1 MHPRDLGPYNAFH
14 HMSGVQVLLFLCS
27 LIFTNCFFHNLAGIT
42 NVNMCVYTYKQ
53 YVVLDVFLITDPR
66 TEDSTALD
74 LKSSISCVM
83 NKWAII
89 VCLSYLS
96 TTPLCAV
103 PCMLCRHVLVVVTTE
118 RSSVPAT
125 ISHSE
130 GRIIHGSF
138 TIVSA
143 RG

>member
-1 MHPRDLGPYNAFH
+1 MFYSASRHVSFVA
-14 HMSGVQVLLFLCS
+14 MLLFLCS
-27 LIFTNCFFHNLAGIT
+27 LIFTNYFFHNYAPTLLK
-42 NVNMCVYTYKQ
+42 MLVYMYTQ
-53 YVVLDVFLITDPR
+53 YMVLDVFLITGPR
-66 TEDSTALD
+66 MEDSTAPD

-89 VCLSYLS
+89 VCLTYLS
-96 TTPLCAV
+96 TTPLCCTV

-125 ISHSE
+125 MSPSE
-130 GRIIHGSF
+130 RRIIHGSF

>member
-1 MHPRDLGPYNAFH
+1 M
-14 HMSGVQVLLFLCS
+14 
-27 LIFTNCFFHNLAGIT
+27 
-42 NVNMCVYTYKQ
+42 
-53 YVVLDVFLITDPR
+53 
-66 TEDSTALD
+66 EDSTAPD

-89 VCLSYLS
+89 VCLTYLS
-96 TTPLCAV
+96 TTPLCTV

-118 RSSVPAT
+118 WSSVPAT
-125 ISHSE
+125 MSPSE

-143 RG
+143 RGSCRVVWGECTCKWG

>member
-1 MHPRDLGPYNAFH
+1 MPT
-14 HMSGVQVLLFLCS
+14 LL
-27 LIFTNCFFHNLAGIT
+27 
-42 NVNMCVYTYKQ
+42 NMCVCTYKQ

-66 TEDSTALD
+66 TEDSTAPD

-118 RSSVPAT
+118 QSSVPAT